1 MPRTQLDE
9 TYPGADLTAD
19 EFQFASAVLNYQ
31 RKFGRRFPSW
41 REVLRVAKSLG
52 YRKVAPPEPVVPPSF
67 LKLTTPGPSEE
78 VRP

>member
-19 EFQFASAVLNYQ
+19 ECQFAAAMLTYQ
-31 RKFGRRFPSW
+31 RQYGRRFPAW

-52 YRKVAPPEPVVPPSF
+52 YRKVAPPEPVVPPS
-67 LKLTTPGPSEE
+67 LWKLSTPGPSAEIH
-78 VRP
+78 P